1 MNSFQTFAYVSNYLH
16 LKSFAWSFAK
26 SLSDVFKT
34 TNVTNFTKAIP
45 ERSYR
50 VLQVTFKQKTL
61 KQRWKAVESCST
73 FWNWTWHNFGYI
85 SGKVAKPH
93 FLERLQKSKQT
104 VESAIF
110 WFLPFHFFQISNDC
124 CQKSYNGFR
133 MFLESSAM
141 LKIEYFW
148 SAYFWKEIG
157 GPFKFLWNF
166 NRNAFCFLIFSK

>member
-1 MNSFQTFAYVSNYLH
+1 MNSFQTFAYVGNYLH

-141 LKIEYFW
+141 LKIW
-148 SAYFWKEIG
+148 I
-157 GPFKFLWNF
+157 
-166 NRNAFCFLIFSK
+166 FLICIFLKRNWWPF